1 MSLADRRNKAKTAQP
16 KTETSSGSRIQAV
29 QVQGEDPNFELIHA
43 HWEGKQL
50 KKTGEAALGRARRLY
65 NVVKQKLFEDRSQD
79 RPKQFKFSAMIS
91 PDTEHT
97 VTINVRENG
106 YGTFD
111 DTTLDKVREIVGDQF
126 VDAYI
131 TTHIEAK
138 VDFSIV
144 PEDKHDAVEALTE
157 QINQLVGAEV
167 VSWEFTNRPNSAF
180 HPARTQLTKTQ
191 DMQLDELVPTT
202 MAFGR

>member
-65 NVVKQKLFEDRSQD
+65 NVVRQKLFENRSKD

-91 PDTEHT
+91 PETEHT

-106 YGTFD
+106 YSTFD
-111 DTTLDKVREIVGDQF
+111 DNTLDKVREIVGDQF

-138 VDFSIV
+138 VDFSLV
-144 PEDKHDAVEALTE
+144 PENKHDAVEALTE
-157 QINQLVGAEV
+157 EINQIVGAEV
-167 VSWEFTNRPNSAF
+167 VSWEFANKPNSAF
-180 HPARTQLTKTQ
+180 HEARSQLNKTQ

>member
-1 MSLADRRNKAKTAQP
+1 MSLADRRNKAKSTQP
-16 KTETSSGSRIQAV
+16 KTETSSGSRIQVV

-50 KKTGEAALGRARRLY
+50 KKTGEAAFGRARRLY

-79 RPKQFKFSAMIS
+79 RPKQFKFSAKIS
-91 PDTEHT
+91 PETEHT

-111 DTTLDKVREIVGDQF
+111 DNTLDKVVKITGEEF
-126 VDAYI
+126 ADAYF

-138 VDFSIV
+138 VDFSLV

-157 QINQLVGAEV
+157 QINELVGSEV
-167 VSWEFTNRPNSAF
+167 VTWEFTNKPNSAF
-180 HPARTQLTKTQ
+180 HAARSKLTTEE
-191 DMQLDELVPTT
+191 DMELDELVPVT